1 MTFNVGTPDRIIR
14 VILGLLAIAA
24 PFITGWTQ
32 FTNPVWTWGA
42 VLVGLVLIVTGAVRF
57 CPAYRLLNLDT
68 SKGTKR

>member
-14 VILGLLAIAA
+14 VILGVLLIAA
-24 PFITGWTQ
+24 PIITGWTL
-32 FTNPVWTWGA
+32 FTNPVLTWGV

-57 CPAYRLLNLDT
+57 CPAYRILNLDT